1 VSTTAAPAARTSG
14 FPQLGTRRIAI
25 TGATGLVG
33 RALVEFLTGA
43 GHEVL
48 RLTRQP
54 RAAAAGTAGAS
65 VRDVAWDP
73 MQGRLDAAALEGVD
87 VAIHLAGSPVS
98 ERWTAEHKREIRE
111 SRVRGTALLASTL
124 ARLTRRPAAL
134 VSISAVGYYGDG
146 GDTLLTEDSP
156 PGRDFLAGVA
166 RDWEAATG
174 PAADAGI
181 RVAIA
186 RLGLV
191 LSPFGGALAKMLP
204 PFRLGA
210 GGKIGDGQQ
219 WASWIALDDT
229 VGALEHLA
237 FTDGARGPFNL
248 VAPHPVRNEEFA
260 HVLGHVLHR
269 PAIVAVPAFALK
281 LAFGEMAEAVLL
293 AGQRVSCERLVASGY
308 RFRHATL
315 EDALRFELS
324 RE

>member
-14 FPQLGTRRIAI
+14 FPQLGSRRIAI

-33 RALVEFLTGA
+33 RALVSFLTDA

-48 RLTRQP
+48 RITRQP
-54 RAAAAGTAGAS
+54 RPPGAPAAPG
-65 VRDVAWDP
+65 RDVAWDP
-73 MQGRLDAAALEGVD
+73 MQSRLDAAALEGVD
-87 VAIHLAGSPVS
+87 VVIHLAGAPVS
-98 ERWTAEHKREIRE
+98 ERWTAEHKRAIRE
-111 SRVRGTALLASTL
+111 SRVRGTALVASTL
-124 ARLTRRPAAL
+124 ARLTRRPAAM

-156 PGRDFLAGVA
+156 AGRDFLGGVA
-166 RDWEAATG
+166 RDWEAATH

-191 LSPFGGALAKMLP
+191 LSPDGGALARLLP

-210 GGKIGDGQQ
+210 GGRIGDGQQ
-219 WASWIALDDT
+219 WQSWIALDDT

-237 FTDGARGPFNL
+237 FTEGARGPFNI
-248 VAPHPVRNEEFA
+248 VAPNPVRNEEFA

-269 PAIVAVPAFALK
+269 PAIVPVPGFALK

-293 AGQRVSCERLVASGY
+293 AGQRASCERLLASGY
-308 RFRHATL
+308 QFRHPTL
-315 EDALRFELS
+315 EGALRFELS